1 MNRKAFAAAFPVT
14 LPVLFGFIPLGI
26 AFGLLM
32 DAAGYPLLWSLLM
45 SLLVYAGSAQFMGVE
60 LLAAAAPL
68 GQVAL
73 MTFVLNFR
81 RQGEQVPDLHALEPG
96 GCWKP

>member
-81 RQGEQVPDLHALEPG
+81 RQGEQIPDLHALEPG
-96 GCWKP
+96 GC